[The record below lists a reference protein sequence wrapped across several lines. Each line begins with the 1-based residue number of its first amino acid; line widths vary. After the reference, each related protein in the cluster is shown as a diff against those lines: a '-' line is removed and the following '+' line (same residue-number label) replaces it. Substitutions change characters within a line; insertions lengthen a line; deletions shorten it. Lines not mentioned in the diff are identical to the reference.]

1 MDSRRTLVADAVA
14 IAAAAA
20 VVVGVVLQVMLPPAW
35 APRPAVTPDYPAGLA
50 FPVVGALIV
59 RRRPGLVLGPLMS
72 AGGLL
77 AAVAVLSQSLML
89 HLAASGAL
97 TAAGVLRWVS
107 VATWA
112 LGGGLM
118 AMVLPV
124 YAPTGRPP
132 SPRWRVVAIAGMLV
146 TGAQALN
153 GVVRPD
159 PSYAGYAFPTII
171 PNPLAIPGYTAYPVV
186 RDLLVWPV
194 YVCVV
199 AALVSLALRL
209 RDADP
214 VTRRQIAWPLAAF
227 AVYVVFL
234 LLGEDF
240 VLGATIWTALVP
252 VAIMFSVLRYRLFGI
267 DTVVS
272 RTMLAAG
279 LLAVVSVVYVGA
291 GALSSLVVSEYHQV
305 AGLVAALFAGT
316 FFQPLRRVLQRAI
329 DRVMY
334 GPVGDPVLLAQR
346 LTQEVRRADPAD
358 ALAAVVSVVRDGLAV
373 GGVAVHVPDG
383 MPPRVRSGEVGPDA
397 RVIPLIWHGEPVGS
411 LAIGRPGARRFA
423 AAHDDRVVQTLLPYV
438 ADVAHAVRMAADLQ
452 RSRERILAT
461 REEER
466 RRLRRD
472 LHDGLGQTLSGL
484 AMTLHIARASLRRS
498 PGDAEVL
505 LADLGVGMDAVTGDL
520 KQLVYGLRPPALD
533 DLGLA
538 GAISGLAGPDP
549 AVTVT
554 AEGELDDLPAAVE
567 VAAYRIVQEALTNAR
582 RHADATSIR
591 IGLTRDQD
599 LRVTITDD
607 GRGIPAGRRAGVGLA
622 SMRERATELGGTCVL
637 TSTSEGTTVEARL
650 PTSAPAPR

>member
-1 MDSRRTLVADAVA
+1 MDSRRTLVADTVA
-14 IAAAAA
+14 IIAAAA

-132 SPRWRVVAIAGMLV
+132 SPRWRVVPIAGMLI

-159 PSYAGYAFPTII
+159 PPYAGYAFPAII
-171 PNPLAIPGYTAYPVV
+171 PNPLQIPGYTAYPVV

-240 VLGATIWTALVP
+240 VLGATIWTALIP

-279 LLAVVSVVYVGA
+279 LLAVVSAVYVGA

-316 FFQPLRRVLQRAI
+316 FFQPLRRALQRAI

-383 MPPRVRSGEVGPDA
+383 MPPRVQSGEVGPDA

-411 LAIGRPGARRFA
+411 LSIGRPGARRFA
-423 AAHDDRVVQTLLPYV
+423 AAHDDRVVHTLLPYV

-452 RSRERILAT
+452 RSRERILAA

-498 PGDAEVL
+498 PVEAEVL
-505 LADLGVGMDAVTGDL
+505 LTDLGVGMEAVTGDL

-538 GAISGLAGPDP
+538 GAIRGLAGPDP

-554 AEGELDDLPAAVE
+554 AEGDLDDLPAAVE

-582 RHADATSIR
+582 RHAGGTSIR
-591 IGLTRDQD
+591 IGLTRGED
-599 LRVTITDD
+599 LRVTIADD
-607 GRGIPAGRRAGVGLA
+607 GPGIPAGRRAGVGLS

-637 TSTSEGTTVEARL
+637 TSTPEGTTVEARL
-650 PTSAPAPR
+650 PTTAPAPR